1 MTIYINGIKASK
13 TDLRKLESD
22 SKAGK
27 VVVSARTTKKGNIS
41 FKTEG

>member
-1 MTIYINGIKASK
+1 MIIYINGIKASK
-13 TDLRKLESD
+13 TDLRQLESD

-27 VVVSARTTKKGNIS
+27 IKLHAKTTKKGNIS